1 MSKDPPSLL
10 ELDALQNRTPE
21 LGLRFEREVTDPG
34 GALLPE
40 GVSDKLDKPPELD
53 RTIMGQYSSA
63 WAHSGENEDVF
74 TPLEPHTFEE
84 LGISPTHLE
93 HLVLK
98 HLLDYPGDKGRN
110 VATFLCVNPSLVL
123 PLLEGLKRRM
133 LVIHATGEASG
144 GDFHYDLSEAGR
156 HFAVDL
162 RTQNPYCGPAPV
174 PLEAYQKSVR
184 VQSVAQENLK
194 PADLERA
201 FSDLH
206 VDHSLL
212 DQLGPA
218 MSSGRGVFLF
228 GNSGNGKTSL
238 ALRMARAFK
247 SHVYIPHAVMMQGQV
262 VQIYDPQVHRA
273 APKDSVLLEMDGRRE
288 DPRWVRCNR
297 PTVVTGG
304 ELTLESLEMTANPDS
319 GIAEAPLQVKANC
332 GLLVID
338 DLGRQRVD
346 MATLLNRWILP
357 LESRLDYLRLPNGRK
372 VEVPFDPLLI
382 FSTNLDPADLVDE
395 AFIRRIPYKVHV
407 PDPSRTVLF
416 DLLKA
421 ESEAMGFTPDPV
433 AFRYILKTCYDDV
446 GREMRYCHARDLLLQ
461 VRNRCLYMGIPLEL
475 DQESIDQAARS
486 YFTLL

>member
-1 MSKDPPSLL
+1 MSNDPPSLL
-10 ELDALQNRTPE
+10 ELDALQDRTPE
-21 LGLRFEREVTDPG
+21 LGLKFEREVTDPG
-34 GALLPE
+34 GALLPNE
-40 GVSDKLDKPPELD
+40 VSSESEARPGLD
-53 RTIMGQYSSA
+53 RTMMGQYSSA
-63 WAHSGENEDVF
+63 WSHSDESEDAF

-98 HLLDYPGDKGRN
+98 HLLDYPGDMGRN
-110 VATFLCVNPSLVL
+110 VANHLCVNPSLVL

-133 LVIHATGEASG
+133 LVIHATGDSR
-144 GDFHYDLSEAGR
+144 GDFHFDLSEAGR
-156 HFAVDL
+156 HFAMEL
-162 RTQNPYCGPAPV
+162 RHQNPYCGPPPV
-174 PLEAYQKSVR
+174 PLEVYQNSVR
-184 VQSVAQENLK
+184 IQSVAQENLK

-206 VDHSLL
+206 VDQSLL

-262 VQIYDPQVHRA
+262 VQIYDPQVHRS
-273 APKDSVLLEMDGRRE
+273 APKDSVLLEIDGRRE

-346 MATLLNRWILP
+346 MAALLNRWILP

-395 AFIRRIPYKVHV
+395 AFIRRIPYKIHV

-416 DLLKA
+416 ELLKT
-421 ESEAMGFTPDPV
+421 ESEAMGFTPDPA

-461 VRNRCLYMGIPLEL
+461 VRNRCLYMGIPLQL